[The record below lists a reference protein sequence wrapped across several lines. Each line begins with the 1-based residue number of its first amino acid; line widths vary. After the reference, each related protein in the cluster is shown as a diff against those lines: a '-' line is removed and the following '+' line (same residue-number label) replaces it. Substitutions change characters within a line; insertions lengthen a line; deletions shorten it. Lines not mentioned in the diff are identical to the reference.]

1 MSNGKEFPDSMEVRE
16 RKYGRR
22 RKNERRN
29 SKVLSYMYECIENIA
44 GEILVLLF
52 ACVLVVIF
60 PGWLEKLFTNL
71 ALFILCVIFIWL
83 VFSRKKF

>member
-1 MSNGKEFPDSMEVRE
+1 
-16 RKYGRR
+16 
-22 RKNERRN
+22 
-29 SKVLSYMYECIENIA
+29 MYECIENIA